1 MSQTIDRWEKLPPD
15 KMVAMLKH
23 LVLVFEL
30 DERGLLYYTSPE
42 GISDELSQWIE
53 DKREVIH
60 SVLWCQSI
68 NMPPWYWH
76 TIHSPRYRYRRR
88 ELLRISQ

>member
-1 MSQTIDRWEKLPPD
+1 MSQTIDLWEKLPPD

-23 LVLVFEL
+23 LGVVFEL
-30 DERGLLYYTSPE
+30 NDRGLLYYTLPK

-60 SVLWCQSI
+60 SVLWCQRV
-68 NMPPWYWH
+68 NKPLWYWH
-76 TIHSPRYRYRRR
+76 TIHSPRYRDKLY
-88 ELLRISQ
+88 Q